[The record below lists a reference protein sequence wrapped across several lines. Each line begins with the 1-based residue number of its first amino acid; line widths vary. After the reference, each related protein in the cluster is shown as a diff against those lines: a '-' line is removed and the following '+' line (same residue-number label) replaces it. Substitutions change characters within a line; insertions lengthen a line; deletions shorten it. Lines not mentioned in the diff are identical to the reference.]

1 MHLSASH
8 KPNRLPKRFPIG
20 TTYVVEGRSGE
31 EGHLRVFSRYLVLP
45 GGRRINL
52 ADDFGGNFAGPASP
66 RTHRRARSRNGTQN
80 RGKSAAGR
88 TKKNMKQAGTTP
100 QQRR

>member
-8 KPNRLPKRFPIG
+8 KPKRLPKRFPIG

-31 EGHLRVFSRYLVLP
+31 AGHLCVFSRYLVLP
-45 GGRRINL
+45 DGRRINL

-66 RTHRRARSRNGTQN
+66 RTHRRARSRNGT
-80 RGKSAAGR
+80 
-88 TKKNMKQAGTTP
+88 
-100 QQRR
+100 